1 MGFGHVVSIAKIK
14 ICSYWMTELGTI
26 PSGLS
31 LNDKVKIGI
40 LKIIIEDFS
49 QIKIMRD
56 KLKFENTV

>member
-49 QIKIMRD
+49 
-56 KLKFENTV
+56 